1 MAIIEQQQQ
10 KNGIITNV
18 DKDMEKLE
26 ASCIAGWN
34 VKWHI
39 HFRKGW

>member
-1 MAIIEQQQQ
+1 MAIIGEKK
-10 KNGIITNV
+10 KNSIIRNV

-26 ASCIAGWN
+26 ASYTTGWN

-39 HFRKGW
+39 HFGKGW

>member
-1 MAIIEQQQQ
+1 MAIIG
-10 KNGIITNV
+10 KKKHKSIIRNV

-26 ASCIAGWN
+26 ASYTVDWN

-39 HFRKGW
+39 HFGKGW